1 MSADIEK
8 VSVFDDRIVQQ
19 KPRYAVEK
27 GALSLT
33 NSPFNALASTSSQQ
47 TYQIQVPSLNVFVD
61 RAIEWSSQCFLQF
74 TATTATQ
81 QTAGDQ
87 FILFGRD
94 VALAPFPLHS
104 LVNTMTATINDTT
117 TTINLNDVLYE
128 VLRLT
133 DYKKNRAQRTCPT
146 YLDTYASYNDASGT
160 INNPLGG
167 WELATDSGSV
177 PNGAWGNVVFTDSA
191 GAPLVGSGNYTVATV
206 SYPYVNG
213 VPVAKAN
220 TTAYPI
226 FIRFTST
233 EKLVMSPFVFSDC
246 HEWDT
251 GIFGV
256 QNIQLIMNTTSPSLT
271 AVSGRVLRNT
281 TTYGTTI
288 SALSYNTNLPSPFV
302 SSKVNVQFLTPS
314 LDLALP
320 QKSVVPYMEFPRYVI
335 SGTASATAST
345 SAGYGSFTV
354 QSQTITLPQI
364 PDLLILYCK
373 PKTYSAT
380 DGDWYYPFNSFG
392 SPNAQPISINLD
404 NFSGL
409 LSSQTAEQLYAMC
422 VRNGLDLPWVQW
434 SGLAKTSSVPPPTTG
449 TAGLSKQRLQTT
461 GGFLV
466 LKPSQDITLQSGQ
479 APSLVGNFTFQ
490 FNATF
495 ANPTTN
501 TSFDYNLYTITANS
515 GFFETIRGSSRIIK
529 GVLTEADIIS
539 APMAGTRSGLTRW
552 VGGKHS
558 LDRLGNVMSRVRDM
572 AMAHLPQIKAVAEKI
587 KPLLPQSAQ
596 DVLTSVGLGRRGAH
610 HRLHHGGASAPA

>member
-8 VSVFDDRIVQQ
+8 VSIFDDRIVQQ

-33 NSPFNALASTSSQQ
+33 NSPFRALAATSSQQ

-61 RAIEWSSQCFLQF
+61 RAIEWTSQCFLQF
-74 TATTATQ
+74 TATPNTTASTGV
-81 QTAGDQ
+81 AVC
-87 FILFGRD
+87 LFGRD
-94 VALAPFPLHS
+94 VALSAFPLHS
-104 LVNTMTATINDTT
+104 LVNTMTATINDTS
-117 TTINLNDVLYE
+117 TTINLNDVLWE

-146 YLDTYASYNDASGT
+146 YLDTYQSYASAYGA
-160 INNPLGG
+160 INNPIGG
-167 WELATDSGSV
+167 YELAVDSGSV
-177 PNGAWGNVVFTDSA
+177 PNGAWGDVTFTTPA
-191 GAPLVGSGNYTVATV
+191 GVPLADAYPSGSTYTSGGVTV
-206 SYPYVNG
+206 TFNAQGIPLQTTGTASYPLFV
-213 VPVAKAN
+213 
-220 TTAYPI
+220 
-226 FIRFTST
+226 RFTST

-271 AVSGRVLRNT
+271 ALSGRCLRTN
-281 TTYGTTI
+281 GVVTTI
-288 SALSYNTNLPSPFV
+288 SALGYNANVVSPFGTPQ
-302 SSKVNVQFLTPS
+302 VNVQFLTPS
-314 LDLALP
+314 LDLPLP
-320 QKSVVPYMEFPRYVI
+320 QKSVVPYMEFPRYVL
-335 SGTASATAST
+335 SGTASAPAFGTFS
-345 SAGYGSFTV
+345 V

-373 PKTYSAT
+373 PQSYSAT
-380 DGDWYYPFNSFG
+380 DGDWYYPFNSYG

-409 LSSQTAEQLYAMC
+409 LSSQTAQQLYAMC
-422 VRNGLDLPWVQW
+422 VRNGLDLPWSQW
-434 SGLAKTSSVPPPTTG
+434 SGKAKCGISLS
-449 TAGLSKQRLQTT
+449 TAGNGDLSAVATT

-466 LKPSQDITLQSGQ
+466 LKPSQDVTLQSGQ

-495 ANPTTN
+495 YNPTAE
-501 TSFDYNLYTITANS
+501 TSLPYNLYTITANS

-539 APMAGTRSGLTRW
+539 APMAGSRSGLTRW
-552 VGGKHS
+552 VGGKHA
-558 LDRLGNVMSRVRDM
+558 LDRMGNVITRVRDM

-596 DVLTSVGLGRRGAH
+596 DVLTSVGLGHHRRGAH
-610 HRLHHGGASAPA
+610 HRLHHGGASANA

>member
-8 VSVFDDRIVQQ
+8 VSVFDDRIIQQ

-33 NSPFNALASTSSQQ
+33 NSPFRALAATSSQQ

-61 RAIEWSSQCFLQF
+61 RAIEWTSQCLLQF
-74 TATTATQ
+74 TATPAVVVNN
-81 QTAGDQ
+81 APVC
-87 FILFGRD
+87 LFGRD
-94 VALAPFPLHS
+94 LALAPFPLHS

-146 YLDTYASYNDASGT
+146 YLDTYKSYNDAYGT

-167 WELATDSGSV
+167 YELATDSGSV
-177 PNGAWGNVVFTDSA
+177 PNGAWGDVVFTNPS
-191 GAPLVGSGNYTVATV
+191 GAPLVGTDTTTGYTSGGVTVFW
-206 SYPYVNG
+206 SNG
-213 VPVAKAN
+213 VPIQQ
-220 TTAYPI
+220 TGTASYPI
-226 FIRFTST
+226 FVRFTST

-256 QNIQLIMNTTSPSLT
+256 QNIQLVMNTTSPSQT
-271 AVSGRVLRNT
+271 AVSGRVLRT
-281 TTYGTTI
+281 TTSGAITI
-288 SALSYNTNLPSPFV
+288 SAVGYNANVASPFAQ
-302 SSKVNVQFLTPS
+302 SQVNVQFLTPS
-314 LDLALP
+314 LDLPLP
-320 QKSVVPYMEFPRYVI
+320 QKSVVPYMEFPRYVL
-335 SGTASATAST
+335 SGTATATAST
-345 SAGYGSFTV
+345 SAGFGSFSV

-373 PKTYSAT
+373 PQAYSAT
-380 DGDWYYPFNSFG
+380 DADWYYPFNCFG

-409 LSSQTAEQLYAMC
+409 LSSQTAQQLYAMC
-422 VRNGLDLPWVQW
+422 VRNGLDLSWQQW
-434 SGLAKTSSVPPPTTG
+434 CGLTKASVVTGSTSVAT
-449 TAGLSKQRLQTT
+449 QQVETT

-466 LKPSQDITLQSGQ
+466 LKPSQDVTLQSGQ

-495 ANPTTN
+495 ANPTAS
-501 TSFDYNLYTITANS
+501 TSIAYNLYTITANS

-539 APMAGTRSGLTRW
+539 APLAGSRSGLTRW
-552 VGGKHS
+552 VGGKHA
-558 LDRLGNVMSRVRDM
+558 LHRLGNVISRVKDM

-610 HRLHHGGASAPA
+610 HRLQHGGASSFA

>member
-8 VSVFDDRIVQQ
+8 VSVFDDRIIQQ

-33 NSPFNALASTSSQQ
+33 NSPFRALAATSSQQ

-61 RAIEWSSQCFLQF
+61 RAIEWTAQCFLQF
-74 TATTATQ
+74 TATVDTV
-81 QTAGDQ
+81 TAGSPVVV
-87 FILFGRD
+87 FGRD
-94 VALAPFPLHS
+94 CALAPFPLHS

-146 YLDTYASYNDASGT
+146 YLDTYASYNDAYGT
-160 INNPLGG
+160 VNNPLSGY
-167 WELATDSGSV
+167 ENAVDSGSV
-177 PNGAWGNVVFTDSA
+177 PNGAWGDIVFTNPA
-191 GAPLVGSGNYTVATV
+191 GVPLTGSNGYTSGGVTVAV
-206 SYPYVNG
+206 ANG
-213 VPVAKAN
+213 VPVM
-220 TTAYPI
+220 TASQTVVPI

-233 EKLVMSPFVFSDC
+233 EKLVLSPFVFSDC

-256 QNIQLIMNTTSPSLT
+256 QNIQLVLNTTSPSQT
-271 AVSGRVLRNT
+271 AISGRVLRST
-281 TTYGTTI
+281 TGGNATVSAVGYNANVALPFGT
-288 SALSYNTNLPSPFV
+288 PQ
-302 SSKVNVQFLTPS
+302 VNVQFLTPS
-314 LDLALP
+314 LDLPLP
-320 QKSVVPYMEFPRYVI
+320 QKSVVPYMEFPRYVLSQTI
-335 SGTASATAST
+335 ANATAAT
-345 SAGYGSFTV
+345 DAGYGSFTV
-354 QSQTITLPQI
+354 NSQTITLPQI

-373 PKTYSAT
+373 PKSYSAT
-380 DGDWYYPFNSFG
+380 DADWYYPFNSFG
-392 SPNAQPISINLD
+392 SPNTNPISINLD

-409 LSSQTAEQLYAMC
+409 LSSQTAQQLYAMC
-422 VRNGLDLPWVQW
+422 VRNGLDMDWSQW
-434 SGLAKTSSVPPPTTG
+434 SGKAKKSTDPSV
-449 TAGLSKQRLQTT
+449 QTT

-466 LKPSQDITLQSGQ
+466 LKPSQDVTLQSGQ

-495 ANPTTN
+495 ANPTTD
-501 TSFDYNLYTITANS
+501 TTFDIVLYTITANS

-539 APMAGTRSGLTRW
+539 APLAGSRSGLTRW
-552 VGGKHS
+552 VGGKHA
-558 LDRLGNVMSRVRDM
+558 LHRLGNVVSRVRDM
-572 AMAHLPQIKAVAEKI
+572 AMAHLPQIRAVAEKI
-587 KPLLPQSAQ
+587 KPMLPQSAQ

-610 HRLHHGGASAPA
+610 HRVHGGASTNA